1 MIDMEII
8 NCMMT
13 QIEVNGEVTL
23 SQAAYFLK
31 VALTDVESKK
41 DLCDGDIE
49 IIKGIRQMLK
59 GL

>member
-1 MIDMEII
+1 
-8 NCMMT
+8 MMK